1 MNRPSDDGFSDLQ
14 LTRKQTVFLLVASM
28 VVVSVAFISGVL
40 VGRGVKGAVPP
51 ALYSEAAVSDAPLPD
66 DLPPPPPVQ
75 AGNTPSADGIVKE
88 SVTYPDR
95 LTQTGPAAEQ
105 LTEIPA
111 VRNEAL
117 PPEVSADA
125 LPPGGAPATVA
136 SATGQVPVLPPAT
149 GTAAGQA
156 AADRPTPSAAAATS
170 DGEPSG
176 TGTAIQVSAFR
187 NSREAETMAGRLV
200 SKGYRAYVIA
210 PAPGAPNLFRVRIG
224 KFATRAEADR
234 VVSRLKREEKL
245 DPWIVP

>member
-40 VGRGVKGAVPP
+40 VGRGVNGTMPP
-51 ALYSEAAVSDAPLPD
+51 ALYSEAAVSEASLPD

-75 AGNTPSADGIVKE
+75 SGNTPSADGIVKE
-88 SVTYPDR
+88 TVTYPDR
-95 LTQTGPAAEQ
+95 LTQTAPATER
-105 LTEIPA
+105 LSEIPA

-117 PPEVSADA
+117 PPDERADA
-125 LPPGGAPATVA
+125 VLPSGVPAAVPSGGQQSPDPAPARG
-136 SATGQVPVLPPAT
+136 S
-149 GTAAGQA
+149 AAGRGP
-156 AADRPTPSAAAATS
+156 ADSPTASAAAATS
-170 DGEPSG
+170 FGEPAG
-176 TGTAIQVSAFR
+176 TGMAIQVSAFR

-224 KFATRAEADR
+224 KFATRADADR
-234 VVSRLKREEKL
+234 VVTRLKREEKL